1 MTQAKQI
8 HAVVFYSLMVA
19 ALVASFMVTG
29 ISAPKQTAPT
39 KAVPHSKLPK
49 TTSNVPKGKEVATL
63 AGGCFWSMEAIY
75 QQLKGVE
82 KVESGYAGGHK
93 DKPKYEEVGTST
105 TGHAESLQII
115 FDPKV
120 ISYADILTVLLT
132 MRDPTTRDR
141 QGPDEGPQY
150 RSAVFYH
157 SEAQQKE
164 AQEVFRKINAA
175 KIWKS
180 PIVTEITPFANFYRA
195 EDYHLNYYAL
205 NPKLPYC
212 SYVIAPKLSDLRKK
226 FPNLVKPEIVAS
238 DKK

>member
-1 MTQAKQI
+1 MTQAKKI
-8 HAVVFYSLMVA
+8 HAGLFYGALA
-19 ALVASFMVTG
+19 ATLVASFMVTG
-29 ISAPKQTAPT
+29 ITAPRRTATT
-39 KAVPHSKLPK
+39 KAVPHNKLPK
-49 TTSNVPKGKEVATL
+49 TAPKVPAGKAVATL

-115 FDPKV
+115 YDPKV
-120 ISYADILTVLLT
+120 ISYSDLLTVLLT
-132 MRDPTTRDR
+132 LRDPTTRDR
-141 QGPDEGPQY
+141 QGPDVGPQY
-150 RSAVFYH
+150 RSAIFTH
-157 SEAQQKE
+157 NEAQRKD

-180 PIVTEITPFANFYRA
+180 PIVTEVTPFANFYRA
-195 EDYHLNYYAL
+195 EEYHLNYFQL
-205 NPKLPYC
+205 NQQLPYC

-226 FPNLVKPEIVAS
+226 FPNLVKPQAVSSE
-238 DKK
+238 

>member
-8 HAVVFYSLMVA
+8 HAVVFYTLLIA

-29 ISAPKQTAPT
+29 ISAPKRAVTT
-39 KAVPHSKLPK
+39 KATPQSKLPK
-49 TTSNVPKGKEVATL
+49 TTPNVPKGKEVATL

-93 DKPKYEEVGTST
+93 DRPTYEEVGTST

-120 ISYADILTVLLT
+120 ISYGDLIAVLLT
-132 MRDPTTRDR
+132 LRDPTTRNK

-150 RSAVFYH
+150 RSAIFYH
-157 SEAQQKE
+157 NAAQQKQ
-164 AQEVFRKINAA
+164 AQDVIRKINAS
-175 KIWKS
+175 KIWNA
-180 PIVTEITPFANFYRA
+180 PIVTEVTPFSNFYRA
-195 EDYHLNYYAL
+195 EDYHMNYYQL
-205 NPKLPYC
+205 NAGQSYC
-212 SYVIAPKLSDLRKK
+212 TIMIAPKLADLRKK
-226 FPNLVKPEIVAS
+226 FPNLVKPVEE
-238 DKK
+238 KK